1 MKIYIEVSGGMVQ
14 NVYAIGDEP
23 AVVCVADYDVDN
35 FWDEED
41 KANHEAVLK
50 EFEQAVADE
59 SCRIVW

>member
-1 MKIYIEVSGGMVQ
+1 M
-14 NVYAIGDEP
+14 
-23 AVVCVADYDVDN
+23 ADYDVVD

-41 KANHEAVLK
+41 EANHEATLK